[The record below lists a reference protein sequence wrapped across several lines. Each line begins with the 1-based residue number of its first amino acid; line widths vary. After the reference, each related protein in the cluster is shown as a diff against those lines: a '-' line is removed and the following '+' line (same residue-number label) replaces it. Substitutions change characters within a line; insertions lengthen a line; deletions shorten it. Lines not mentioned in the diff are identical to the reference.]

1 MPRVI
6 SLFESLIILAFQK
19 KNISIVKPVDLS
31 NIIRFFEIG
40 STTPLGVDMAEKGVP
55 IVTVKKIDNIPWGKG
70 DLQSQ
75 REVLLKR
82 GGVLGADFDAY
93 EIKHIQTY
101 IDKYCK

>member
-1 MPRVI
+1 
-6 SLFESLIILAFQK
+6 
-19 KNISIVKPVDLS
+19 
-31 NIIRFFEIG
+31 
-40 STTPLGVDMAEKGVP
+40 MAEKGVP

-75 REVLLKR
+75 RELLLKR
-82 GGVLGADFDAY
+82 GGVLGADFDVF